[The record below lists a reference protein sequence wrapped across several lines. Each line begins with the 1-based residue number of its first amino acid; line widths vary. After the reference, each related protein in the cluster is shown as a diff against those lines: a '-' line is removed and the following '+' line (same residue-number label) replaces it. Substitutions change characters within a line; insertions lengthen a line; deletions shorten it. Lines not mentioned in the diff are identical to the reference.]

1 MSISIDNYIYC
12 GTIRH
17 RRFTPIS
24 HSFSYPIFMA
34 YFDIAKVDTMLS
46 RSLLWNIDKPS
57 LVSFYRKDYHGD
69 TKKSLDEA
77 VRETVYNKTGKMLE
91 GPIRMLTHLRY
102 FGYCFNPVSFYYCFD
117 RNDKRVELIMAEVT
131 NTPWK
136 ERHSYIISDKADKG
150 TSLTANLDK
159 ELHVSPFWG
168 MDHSYE
174 WLFSVPE
181 DALVVNMKN
190 FKDDEK
196 VFDATLSLRR
206 RKLNIKN
213 LVIQTMRFP
222 LITARV
228 VFRIHWQALKLWVK
242 GAPFFIHPDKIKVKT
257 EE

>member
-1 MSISIDNYIYC
+1 
-12 GTIRH
+12 
-17 RRFTPIS
+17 
-24 HSFSYPIFMA
+24 
-34 YFDIAKVDTMLS
+34 
-46 RSLLWNIDKPS
+46 
-57 LVSFYRKDYHGD
+57 
-69 TKKSLDEA
+69 
-77 VRETVYNKTGKMLE
+77 
-91 GPIRMLTHLRY
+91 
-102 FGYCFNPVSFYYCFD
+102 
-117 RNDKRVELIMAEVT
+117 
-131 NTPWK
+131 
-136 ERHSYIISDKADKG
+136 
-150 TSLTANLDK
+150 
-159 ELHVSPFWG
+159 